1 MQTIDALALRQR
13 LVRPPDAHKGAGG
26 RVLLVGGAQG
36 MTGAL
41 VLSGMAAL
49 YSGAGWV
56 ELAFLCDPAPWV
68 LGEHPELMLRSAGG
82 LLALDEAVFHTAL
95 ASTQALGIGPGMGQS
110 PVARAWLSRLLPP
123 RAGTPCLDLPLV
135 IDADALHLLAQQPE
149 LMAGLRARTLPAVLT
164 PHPGEAGVL
173 LGCSAQ
179 AVQADRPAALKRLVA
194 LTHSV
199 VVLKGQG
206 SLVAGPGWGPEICG
220 AGNSGM
226 GSGGMGD
233 VLTGLLAALLAQGLR
248 QGLSVWELTRL
259 GVQLHALAADE
270 LVHVLHQGPLGL
282 TASEVAKQVRSL
294 LNGK

>member
-110 PVARAWLSRLLPP
+110 PVAKAWLSRLLQPS
-123 RAGTPCLDLPLV
+123 AGTPRLDLPLV

-248 QGLSVWELTRL
+248 QGLSVWDLTRL

-270 LVHVLHQGPLGL
+270 LVHALHQGPLGL